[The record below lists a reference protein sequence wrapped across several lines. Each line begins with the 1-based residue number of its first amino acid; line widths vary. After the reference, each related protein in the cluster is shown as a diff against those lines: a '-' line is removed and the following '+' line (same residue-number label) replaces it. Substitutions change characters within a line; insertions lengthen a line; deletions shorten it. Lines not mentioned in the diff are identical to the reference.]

1 MRSDQ
6 HWLQPPPPDL
16 ASYYYYR
23 PLYDG
28 YQSHYPS
35 PYPLEPGPAPLYYQ
49 DVYGLYEPRYR
60 SHDSAASAY
69 AESYRYAEPERPSSR
84 ASHCSD
90 RPAARQGYPESYYN
104 SKSGW
109 SSQSDHYA
117 DYYPGQYDYGDPGRW
132 DRYHCASRFRD
143 PRTCDRRYWYDA
155 EYDAYRKENYAY
167 GDRPERYDDPWRYDP
182 RFTGSFDDDPEPHRD
197 PYGEEVDRRSVH
209 SERSAQSL
217 RSSFSS
223 HSHQSQIYRNHSMTA
238 VPYEAP
244 HPPGSLPGQYA
255 YGAYGSNFG
264 SAQGFPEYG
273 YPAEAGWPTAEQ
285 APSRPTSPEK
295 FSVPHVCASSI
306 KTNFS

>member
-1 MRSDQ
+1 MVGPHCGIGKGRRPGVTHPHS
-6 HWLQPPPPDL
+6 PFL
-16 ASYYYYR
+16 ASV
-23 PLYDG
+23 PV
-28 YQSHYPS
+28 S
-35 PYPLEPGPAPLYYQ
+35 
-49 DVYGLYEPRYR
+49 
-60 SHDSAASAY
+60 
-69 AESYRYAEPERPSSR
+69 
-84 ASHCSD
+84 
-90 RPAARQGYPESYYN
+90 
-104 SKSGW
+104 
-109 SSQSDHYA
+109 
-117 DYYPGQYDYGDPGRW
+117 
-132 DRYHCASRFRD
+132 
-143 PRTCDRRYWYDA
+143 T
-155 EYDAYRKENYAY
+155 
-167 GDRPERYDDPWRYDP
+167 RPERYDDPWRYDP

-295 FSVPHVCASSI
+295 FSVPHVCARFGPGGQLIKVIPNLPSEGQPALVEIHSMETLLQHMPEQKELRSFPGPLGKYVPVQQPTSS
-306 KTNFS
+306 SPRRLCGGGRCA

>member
-1 MRSDQ
+1 MVGPHCGIGKGRRPGVTHPHS
-6 HWLQPPPPDL
+6 PFL
-16 ASYYYYR
+16 ASV
-23 PLYDG
+23 PV
-28 YQSHYPS
+28 S
-35 PYPLEPGPAPLYYQ
+35 
-49 DVYGLYEPRYR
+49 
-60 SHDSAASAY
+60 
-69 AESYRYAEPERPSSR
+69 
-84 ASHCSD
+84 
-90 RPAARQGYPESYYN
+90 
-104 SKSGW
+104 
-109 SSQSDHYA
+109 
-117 DYYPGQYDYGDPGRW
+117 
-132 DRYHCASRFRD
+132 
-143 PRTCDRRYWYDA
+143 T
-155 EYDAYRKENYAY
+155 
-167 GDRPERYDDPWRYDP
+167 RPERYDDPWRYDP

-285 APSRPTSPEK
+285 GVCVWLGPCALVGTKGCRGTLLGQPPKPRVTEGVD
-295 FSVPHVCASSI
+295 FSSHGNRQWPGLV
-306 KTNFS
+306 FSAEYGLL